1 MSLLM
6 RLAMERTTCRRTIN
20 AAEWRDD
27 MMDSA
32 DARGTD
38 EVFMSID
45 DITN

>member
-1 MSLLM
+1 
-6 RLAMERTTCRRTIN
+6 MERTTCRRTTS

-32 DARGTD
+32 EARGTD